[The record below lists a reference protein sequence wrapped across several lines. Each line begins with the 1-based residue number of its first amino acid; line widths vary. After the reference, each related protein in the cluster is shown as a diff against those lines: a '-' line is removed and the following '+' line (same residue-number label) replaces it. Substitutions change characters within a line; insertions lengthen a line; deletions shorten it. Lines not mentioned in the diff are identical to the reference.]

1 MQFRSIRFHTLNPYF
16 KLMRLH
22 QPTGILLLLWPCWWS
37 IGLATPAGQFPSLFL
52 LTIFGLGAILMR
64 GAGCII
70 NDMWD
75 RKIDAEVERTKNR
88 PIASGEIS
96 IKHAIIFISILL
108 LLSLLLLLQLNHN
121 TQILGLCSLLPV
133 AIYPLMKRFFP
144 CPQLFLGLTF
154 SWGALMGWVAV
165 TDNFDWTM
173 IWLYIAAI
181 CWTIGYD
188 TIYALQ
194 DKADDERIG
203 VNSSARLFG
212 KHARLAIGI
221 CYAFTVFF
229 LALCGDSLSYFFALA
244 AFSGL
249 LFWQVLTLNLAQPMG
264 VMAKFKL
271 NGWAGAVLFA
281 GILF

>member
-1 MQFRSIRFHTLNPYF
+1 
-16 KLMRLH
+16 
-22 QPTGILLLLWPCWWS
+22 
-37 IGLATPAGQFPSLFL
+37 
-52 LTIFGLGAILMR
+52 MR

-70 NDMWD
+70 NDLWD
-75 RKIDAEVERTKNR
+75 RKIDAQVARTKTR
-88 PIASGEIS
+88 PLASGEIS

-108 LLSLLLLLQLNHN
+108 LFSLLLLLQLNQN
-121 TQILGLCSLLPV
+121 TQILGFCSLLPV

-144 CPQLFLGLTF
+144 CPQLFLGITF

-165 TDNFDWTM
+165 TNSFDWTM
-173 IWLYIAAI
+173 IWLYLAAI

-194 DKADDERIG
+194 DKEDDERIG
-203 VNSSARLFG
+203 VYSSARLLG
-212 KHARLAIGI
+212 DKAKLAIGI
-221 CYAFTVFF
+221 CYALTVFF
-229 LALCGDSLSYFFALA
+229 LALCDSSPAYFFALA